1 MNEPTV
7 IIDFSMVFF
16 WLCVLLVTLA
26 LLPWISYGIR
36 LLGRAW
42 YAGRMDAIQSS
53 FQSKSREL
61 KECEK
66 REKVSSTKS
75 DPKMM

>member
-1 MNEPTV
+1 MSEQTV
-7 IIDFSMVFF
+7 VIDFATVFF
-16 WLCVLLVTLA
+16 WLCILLVVIA
-26 LLPWISYGIR
+26 LLPWIIYGIR

-42 YAGRMDAIQSS
+42 YSGRMDAIQSS

-66 REKVSSTKS
+66 REKVSSMKS
-75 DPKMM
+75 GPKTM